1 MSNPNFDSIASTTLK
16 NYMPRLVDNIFTAR
30 PLFFFLKENNQVR
43 LIDGA
48 HKIVVPL
55 VYGVNGSAGS
65 YATYDTI
72 NVSNAQ
78 TDSISAAEYT
88 WKQYAVSVAI
98 SGLEEKQNSGVEQII
113 DLLESKVM
121 IAEETAAEKLDQMFF
136 LDGTGNSGKD
146 WLGLAAIVLASGT
159 LGGIDGTANAYW
171 RSYVDSTAAA
181 LTLAQMTTAYN
192 TVSVGADQT
201 NLIITT
207 QALFEKYESLL
218 QPQLRFTDTKM
229 ADGGFQNLLFKGAPL
244 TYDGYTQSG
253 VVYFLNGRYLR
264 LVGHK
269 DQWFESTPFVKP
281 RDQDAKYAQI
291 LAYGEL
297 TCMNRS
303 RLGKLTAKT

>member
-55 VYGVNGSAGS
+55 VYGVNGSASS

-113 DLLESKVM
+113 DLLESKIM

-136 LDGTGNSGKD
+136 LDGTGNTNKD
-146 WLGLAAIVLASGT
+146 WLGLAAIVLATGV
-159 LGGIDGTANAYW
+159 LGGIDGSTQAYW
-171 RSYVDSTAAA
+171 RSYVDSTVAA

-192 TVSVGADQT
+192 TCSVGADQI
-201 NLIITT
+201 NLILTT
-207 QALFEKYESLL
+207 QALFEKYESLV

-244 TYDGYTQSG
+244 TYDSYCQSG
-253 VVYFLNGRYLR
+253 VMYFLNGRYLR

-269 DQWFESTPFVKP
+269 DQWFEATPFVKP

>member
-72 NVSNAQ
+72 NVANAQ
-78 TDSISAAEYT
+78 TDSISAAEFT

-98 SGLEEKQNSGVEQII
+98 SGLEEKQNTGVEQII
-113 DLLESKVM
+113 DLLESKIM

-136 LDGTGNSGKD
+136 LDGTGNSAKD
-146 WLGLAAIVLASGT
+146 WLGLAAIVLATGT
-159 LGGIDGTANAYW
+159 LGGIDGATQAYW

-192 TVSVGADQT
+192 TVSVGADQI

-207 QALFEKYESLL
+207 QALFEKYESLV

-244 TYDGYTQSG
+244 TYDSYCQSG
-253 VVYFLNGRYLR
+253 VMYFLNGRYLR

-269 DQWFESTPFVKP
+269 DQWFEATPFVKP

>member
-1 MSNPNFDSIASTTLK
+1 
-16 NYMPRLVDNIFTAR
+16 
-30 PLFFFLKENNQVR
+30 
-43 LIDGA
+43 
-48 HKIVVPL
+48 
-55 VYGVNGSAGS
+55 VNGSASS

-72 NVSNAQ
+72 NVASAQ
-78 TDSISAAEYT
+78 TDSITAAEYT

-113 DLLESKVM
+113 DLLESKIM

-136 LDGTGNSGKD
+136 LDGTGNGAKD
-146 WLGLAAIVLASGT
+146 WLGLAAIVLATGT
-159 LGGIDGTANAYW
+159 LGGIDGTAQAYW

-192 TVSVGADQT
+192 TCSVGADQI

-207 QALFEKYESLL
+207 QALFEKYESLV

-244 TYDGYTQSG
+244 TYDSYCQSG

-269 DQWFESTPFVKP
+269 DQWFEATPFVKP

>member
-1 MSNPNFDSIASTTLK
+1 MSNPNFDSILSTTLK
-16 NYMPRLVDNIFTAR
+16 NYMPRLIDNIFTAR

-43 LIDGA
+43 LIDGGQ
-48 HKIVVPL
+48 KIVLPL
-55 VYGVNGSAGS
+55 VYGLNTSAGS

-72 NVSNAQ
+72 NVANAQ
-78 TDSISAAEYT
+78 TDSISAAEYS
-88 WKQYAVSVAI
+88 WKQYACSVAI
-98 SGLEEKQNSGVEQII
+98 SGMEEAQNSGVEQII

-121 IAEETAAEKLDQMFF
+121 IAEETIAEKLDQMFF
-136 LDGTGNSGKD
+136 LDGTGNGAKD
-146 WLGLAAIVLASGT
+146 WLGLAAIVLATGT
-159 LGGIDGTANAYW
+159 LGGIDGTAQAYW

-192 TVSVGADQT
+192 TVSVGSDQT
-201 NLIITT
+201 NLILTT

-218 QPQLRFTDTKM
+218 QPQLRYTDTKM

-244 TYDGYTQSG
+244 TYDSYSQSG

-264 LVGHK
+264 LVGNK
-269 DQWFESTPFVKP
+269 NKWFEATPFVKP
-281 RDQDAKYAQI
+281 RDQDAKFAQI

-297 TCMNRS
+297 TCLNRS

>member
-72 NVSNAQ
+72 NVANAQ

-136 LDGTGNSGKD
+136 LDGTGNSNKD

-159 LGGIDGTANAYW
+159 LGGIDGTANTYW

-192 TVSVGADQT
+192 TTSVGADQI
-201 NLIITT
+201 NLILTT

-244 TYDGYTQSG
+244 TYDGYCQSG

-264 LVGHK
+264 LVGHR